1 MTLECLHLNS
11 DQVSRY
17 KEALDAVSNN
27 HPYYKPEFL
36 DLFYGGIER
45 ATSKMPRAATK
56 MARPANRRHSRQFD
70 ANPRLHA
77 ARSKRQPG
85 CMIQTRIPAPP
96 GPFRC
101 PAPGSLRKRSQRIG
115 AAPDNVI
122 SEFVRFKLNHN
133 HEYYSGTLV
142 EGMSNI
148 KGILRDP
155 EEIWGNYNRKV
166 RKNINRAR
174 REGLTVKLFFDGE
187 IDDDVF
193 DQFYKIFE
201 HTMDR
206 TQASA
211 DYYYSKEKLKN
222 FIDKNPTNTA
232 IVLTYL
238 ADRPISSE
246 LVLVSDHSVYS
257 FIGGTLSDYFGLR
270 PNEILKNE
278 IIIWAFNKG
287 IKYFVLGGGYGKDD
301 GIFRYKQAF
310 FPDDVCSFYT
320 GRKILNEEAY
330 RTLSGMDNQKIDI
343 EEDFFPL
350 YRKPAL
356 SE

>member
-45 ATSKMPRAATK
+45 AKALLYSDEKGNPLIIMPFYLRTIEVDQDPK
-56 MARPANRRHSRQFD
+56 LYDVISTWGYSGPAFE
-70 ANPRLHA
+70 
-77 ARSKRQPG
+77 PG
-85 CMIQTRIPAPP
+85 ISEEIIKSFWAEVD
-96 GPFRC
+96 
-101 PAPGSLRKRSQRIG
+101 KWYVEN
-115 AAPDNVI
+115 NVI

-211 DYYYSKEKLKN
+211 DYYYSREKLKN
-222 FIDKNPTNTA
+222 FIDKNPANAA